1 MHPLRNAATLYNH
14 LKAELLKAYPELDAE
29 DETLLGTL
37 EGESNI
43 DRMIASVVRSIVEDE
58 LFAEALSQRTKDMR
72 ARQERLGRRAQTK
85 RQLVA
90 SVMAE
95 IGMKKLATDDMTIS
109 QGYTQPSVVVIA
121 EQDIPIE
128 YFRTKTITEINKA
141 AIKDGLKAGSSIPG
155 ATLSNPQ
162 PNITVRTN

>member
-43 DRMIASVVRSIVEDE
+43 DNMIASVVRSLDEDE
-58 LFAEALSQRTKDMR
+58 DFAEWLGERIAKLDLRRQRLKMR
-72 ARQERLGRRAQTK
+72 AQKK

-90 SVMAE
+90 QVMAD
-95 IGMKKLATDDMTIS
+95 IGIKTIRADDLTVT
-109 QGYTQPSVVVIA
+109 QGYTHPSVVVVA
-121 EQDIPIE
+121 EQDIPNE

-141 AIKDGLKAGSSIPG
+141 AIKDGLKAGDSIPG

-162 PNITVRTN
+162 PMITVRTN

>member
-1 MHPLRNAATLYNH
+1 MHPLRNAASLYNH
-14 LKAELLKAYPELDAE
+14 LKAELLKAYPELSPE

-43 DRMIASVVRSIVEDE
+43 DNMIASVVRSIIEDE
-58 LFAEALSQRTKDMR
+58 LFVEALSQRTKDMR
-72 ARQERLGRRAQTK
+72 ARQERLGKRAQTK

-95 IGMKKLATDDMTIS
+95 IGMKKLVTDDLTIS
-109 QGYTQPSVVVIA
+109 QGFTRPSVVITDETLVPLQFVNSKIVINP
-121 EQDIPIE
+121 DK
-128 YFRTKTITEINKA
+128 TK
-141 AIKDGLKAGSSIPG
+141 IKDALDTGVTVPG

-162 PNITVRTN
+162 PMITVRTS